1 MTTTEDTNKSS
12 SRLRSLVDFNELRIT
27 LRILAQ
33 SKITILSL
41 AVVIVFFG
49 TAIFVLLTGGHVLP
63 YPPNFINTNAILEP
77 PSLAHPLGT
86 DSLGRDILSR
96 VIASTPIDARV
107 PIAVLVI
114 ALSLGMVTGTL
125 AGFLGGVVEEVIMR
139 VTDIFLAFPGIVLA
153 LAIVAALGPGIN
165 NSIIALAPVW
175 WPVYTRLARGQTLS
189 LKSQPFIEASRAI
202 GQRPR
207 ATLLKHII
215 PNILP
220 VMLVYATL
228 DFGNVIL
235 TFSVLS
241 FLGVGAQP
249 PLSEWGL
256 MTFQQE
262 QFLSTAAWAPVFPA
276 VAIFLVA
283 ITFSLFGDGL
293 RDAFD
298 PKIRGLFN

>member
-1 MTTTEDTNKSS
+1 MATESS
-12 SRLRSLVDFNELRIT
+12 SEPVRKSRSPIDLHELRIT
-27 LRILAQ
+27 LGILRQ
-33 SKITILSL
+33 SYITTFSIAIVVAFF
-41 AVVIVFFG
+41 AV
-49 TAIFVLLTGGHVLP
+49 ALFVYVTGGHVLP
-63 YPPNFINTNAILEP
+63 YPPNLINTREILQP

-96 VIASTPIDARV
+96 VLDGTPIDAKV
-107 PIAVLVI
+107 PIAVLAI
-114 ALSLGMVTGTL
+114 ALSFGMITGTI
-125 AGFLGGVVEEVIMR
+125 AGFVGGVVEEAIMR

-153 LAIVAALGPGIN
+153 LAIVAALGPSVN

-189 LKSQPFIEASRAI
+189 IKSQPFVEASRAI

-207 ATLLKHII
+207 ATLLRHIV

-220 VMLVYATL
+220 VMLVYAAL

-256 MTFQQE
+256 MTVQQE
-262 QFLSTAAWAPVFPA
+262 QYLSTAAWAPVVPA
-276 VAIFLVA
+276 LAIFLVA
-283 ITFSLFGDGL
+283 ISFSLFGDGL

-298 PKIRGLFN
+298 PKIRGLSN

>member
-1 MTTTEDTNKSS
+1 MVS
-12 SRLRSLVDFNELRIT
+12 
-27 LRILAQ
+27 
-33 SKITILSL
+33 
-41 AVVIVFFG
+41 G
-49 TAIFVLLTGGHVLP
+49 TV
-63 YPPNFINTNAILEP
+63 
-77 PSLAHPLGT
+77 
-86 DSLGRDILSR
+86 
-96 VIASTPIDARV
+96 
-107 PIAVLVI
+107 
-114 ALSLGMVTGTL
+114 
-125 AGFLGGVVEEVIMR
+125 AGYVGGVVEEVIMR

-153 LAIVAALGPGIN
+153 LVIVAALGPSVN

-175 WPVYTRLARGQTLS
+175 WPVYTRLARGQTLAI
-189 LKSQPFIEASRAI
+189 KSQPFIEASRAI

-207 ATLLKHII
+207 ATLLRHIV

-256 MTFQQE
+256 MTYQSE
-262 QFLSTAAWAPVFPA
+262 QYLSTAAWAPVAPA
-276 VAIFLVA
+276 LAIFLVA
-283 ITFSLFGDGL
+283 ISFSLFGDGL

>member
-1 MTTTEDTNKSS
+1 MATEKADELGRKT
-12 SRLRSLVDFNELRIT
+12 RSPIDLHELRIT
-27 LRILAQ
+27 LRILGQ
-33 SKITILSL
+33 SYITVLSL
-41 AVVIVFFG
+41 FIVIAFF
-49 TAIFVLLTGGHVLP
+49 AIALFVYLTGAHYLP
-63 YPPNFINTNAILEP
+63 YPPDFINTREILEP
-77 PSLAHPLGT
+77 PSFAHPLGT

-96 VIASTPIDARV
+96 VLAGTPIDARV
-107 PIAVLVI
+107 PIAVLAI
-114 ALSLGMVTGTL
+114 ALSLGMATGTI
-125 AGFLGGVVEEVIMR
+125 AGYVGGVVEEVIMR

-153 LAIVAALGPGIN
+153 LVIVAALGPSVN

-189 LKSQPFIEASRAI
+189 IKSLPFIEASKAI
-202 GQRPR
+202 GQRSR
-207 ATLLKHII
+207 ATLLRHIV

-256 MTFQQE
+256 MTYQSE
-262 QFLSTAAWAPVFPA
+262 QYLSTASWAPLAPA
-276 VAIFLVA
+276 LAIFLVA
-283 ITFSLFGDGL
+283 ISFSLFGDGL

-298 PKIRGLFN
+298 PKIRGLFS